1 MTQGDMETGRR
12 EKKDRDTERCE
23 TIETGRRKTERQG
36 DSETG
41 RQGDRKTG
49 GGRCGEGTTR
59 RTPNLLNVG
68 NSKHI
73 FCQVP

>member
-1 MTQGDMETGRR
+1 MGDMTQGDMETGRR

-23 TIETGRRKTERQG
+23 TIETGRQRDRGTV
-36 DSETG
+36 
-41 RQGDRKTG
+41 RQGDRETG

-68 NSKHI
+68 NSQQ
-73 FCQVP
+73 CAMC